1 MQGPTGPSTAPGAAG
16 GASFTARPAGKTRPN
31 ILFILVDDARADGVM
46 DQPMVLP
53 KTKQWLAAAGA
64 TFDKGYAT
72 TSLCCPERATI
83 WSGRVEHNNGVVD
96 NYSGDNLDH
105 DWISPR

>member
-1 MQGPTGPSTAPGAAG
+1 STAPGAAG

-64 TFDKGYAT
+64 TFDQGYAT